1 MMDKATEAKAALAYS
16 EWLAGYEYK
25 AGENAEV
32 SAFYAGYAAAL
43 EEAGAD
49 TRRLDWL
56 SKRTAF
62 RLALVSG
69 MRVTLRTWET
79 GDREAKSIRD
89 VIDAAMTPPA
99 DSAGEGSE
107 GGD

>member
-49 TRRLDWL
+49 TRRLKQCL
-56 SKRTAF
+56 AF
-62 RLALVSG
+62 FASVIRSG
-69 MRVTLRTWET
+69 EPWSE
-79 GDREAKSIRD
+79 DCEAMYRN
-89 VIDAAMTPPA
+89 ATPTPA
-99 DSAGEGSE
+99 DSAGDGEK
-107 GGD
+107 GGG